1 MAKTLD
7 RDRDY
12 ATTYGEGEGRYHQDN
27 LWFDG
32 EGKLLPGQKGS
43 RAKDPEHAAPR
54 VFEAS
59 VDSGAIAS
67 GDVT

>member
-12 ATTYGEGEGRYHQDN
+12 AITYGDGDGRYHQDG
-27 LWFDG
+27 LWFDH

-43 RAKDPEHAAPR
+43 RAKEPEPAQPR

-59 VDSGAIAS
+59 VDSGAVAS